1 MTEFPVLVLRTAA
14 AARCELHG
22 HYVLAALPHSLT
34 LKDAQSQQPLLTWPY
49 PFLRKFGQDQVGAPS
64 PGPPP
69 AYGRCQPLTL
79 PSILA
84 EHLLL

>member
-1 MTEFPVLVLRTAA
+1 MLVLRTEA

-22 HYVLAALPHSLT
+22 HYVLAALPQSLT

-64 PGPPP
+64 PG
-69 AYGRCQPLTL
+69 ASTCRSSRCQPLTL
-79 PSILA
+79 PSVPA
-84 EHLLL
+84 GHLLL